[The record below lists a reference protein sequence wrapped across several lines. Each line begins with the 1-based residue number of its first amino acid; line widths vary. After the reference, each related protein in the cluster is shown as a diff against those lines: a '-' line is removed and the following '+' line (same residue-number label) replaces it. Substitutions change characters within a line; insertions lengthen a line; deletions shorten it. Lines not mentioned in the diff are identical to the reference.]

1 MLKKDHVGL
10 NKSPNMEERLK
21 RSDKINFS
29 GLRFERSQIVGLRK
43 ARRRQDAPKI
53 VCARDE

>member
-10 NKSPNMEERLK
+10 NKFPNMEERLK

-29 GLRFERSQIVGLRK
+29 GLRFERSQIVGFRK
-43 ARRRQDAPKI
+43 ARRRQDAP
-53 VCARDE
+53 